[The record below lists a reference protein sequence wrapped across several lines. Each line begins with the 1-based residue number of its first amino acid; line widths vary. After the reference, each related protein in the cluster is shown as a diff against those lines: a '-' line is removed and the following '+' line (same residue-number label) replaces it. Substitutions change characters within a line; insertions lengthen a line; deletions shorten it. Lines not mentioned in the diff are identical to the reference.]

1 MCVIFKIIHLID
13 SKSSSSNSKFF
24 SKKMIKSM
32 LNAENEKQE
41 DEEDEE
47 KNCQPCKNAEK
58 TNTSANRED
67 RTRSSSRVSNPQC
80 RADTGSNRLSYKSR
94 FGKVGW
100 AAIEHEINNI
110 DQPILPI
117 LRYGSRAWSL
127 TNRTYKL
134 SKE

>member
-1 MCVIFKIIHLID
+1 MLKMRNKKTRKTKRKIANLAKML
-13 SKSSSSNSKFF
+13 KS
-24 SKKMIKSM
+24 
-32 LNAENEKQE
+32 
-41 DEEDEE
+41 
-47 KNCQPCKNAEK
+47 K